1 MTTIVTK
8 NKNSVFDK
16 NFCIKCRDPKSI
28 VVTRGLDK
36 LIQISNFIRNERL
49 RLYLPDSKK
58 NGVTVK
64 VHCAFQKII
73 TIEIKCKEDPVPTT
87 SRKISRVTRSNMTDL
102 SCKTHC
108 FYCGSPS
115 VPDSKHP

>member
-16 NFCIKCRDPKSI
+16 NFCIMCRDPKSI

-36 LIQISNFIRNERL
+36 LIQISNFIHNERL

>member
-1 MTTIVTK
+1 MTTTVTK
-8 NKNSVFDK
+8 NKNSVFDET
-16 NFCIKCRDPKSI
+16 FCIKCRDPKSI

-36 LIQISNFIRNERL
+36 VIQNERL

-58 NGVTVK
+58 NGVTLK
-64 VHCAFQKII
+64 VHCTFQKII
-73 TIEIKCKEDPVPTT
+73 TIEIKCKEDPVPTA
-87 SRKISRVTRSNMTDL
+87 SRKISRVTRSNVTDL

-108 FYCGSPS
+108 FYCEYPS